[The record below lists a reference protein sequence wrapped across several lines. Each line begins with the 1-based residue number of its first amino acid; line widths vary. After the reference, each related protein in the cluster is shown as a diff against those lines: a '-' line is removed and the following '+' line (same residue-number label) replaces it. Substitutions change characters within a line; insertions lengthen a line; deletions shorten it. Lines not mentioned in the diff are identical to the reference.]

1 MVYRDTGEKMD
12 MNKKGMFFTIIVL
25 VLLSLFLVTYTF
37 YSDVKNRDPIQKRI
51 TTMDN
56 FLFSIEKDLP
66 RQLYI
71 SGFRTIF
78 LVEKQI
84 LETGRYNSNI
94 DSTFQEAFFEGEI
107 NDIPQE
113 IMIGATFNDISNN
126 IQEKAK
132 KLNINITMTN
142 PNLTITQTDPW
153 NVKVSLRTSLF
164 MEDNNDLATWN
175 KTQVFEAFIPIED
188 FEDPFYTINTQGLV
202 INKIRESPFEVFVDG
217 SNVSNLLN
225 HSLESYY
232 IESDTAPGFLDR
244 LQGVTAANQNG
255 IESLV
260 NLQKLSSQGINV
272 KSKSAVDYIYFS
284 ESSPQ
289 SCNIQGMP
297 SWFRLDTD
305 HLTIYQ
311 ANGLESNCN

>member
-71 SGFRTIF
+71 SGFITIF

-84 LETGRYNSNI
+84 LETGRYNSDI
-94 DSTFQEAFFEGEI
+94 DNTFQEAFFEGEI

-113 IMIGATFNDISNN
+113 IMIGATFNDISSN
-126 IQEKAK
+126 IQEKAR

-175 KTQVFEAFIPIED
+175 KTQVFEAFIPIKD

-202 INKIRESPFEVFVDG
+202 INKIRESPFETFVEG

-232 IESDTAPGFLDR
+232 IESDTAPSFLDR
-244 LQGVTAANQNG
+244 LQGVTVANQNG

-260 NLQKLSSQGINV
+260 NLQKLSSQGINI

-284 ESSPQ
+284 ELSPE

-297 SWFRLDTD
+297 SWFRLDTE
-305 HLTIYQ
+305 HLLVYQ